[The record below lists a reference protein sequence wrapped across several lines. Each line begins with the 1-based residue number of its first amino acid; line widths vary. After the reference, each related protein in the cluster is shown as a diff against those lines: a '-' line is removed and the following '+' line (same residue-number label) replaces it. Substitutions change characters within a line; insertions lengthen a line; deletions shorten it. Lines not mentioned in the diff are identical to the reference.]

1 MERNKR
7 KKAESIA
14 DSTLRSLEV
23 LLLILKAVI
32 GLQVKLTAQHQF
44 RMRSLRQ

>member
-1 MERNKR
+1 MERDKR
-7 KKAESIA
+7 KKAESIYRFGLC
-14 DSTLRSLEV
+14 SKV